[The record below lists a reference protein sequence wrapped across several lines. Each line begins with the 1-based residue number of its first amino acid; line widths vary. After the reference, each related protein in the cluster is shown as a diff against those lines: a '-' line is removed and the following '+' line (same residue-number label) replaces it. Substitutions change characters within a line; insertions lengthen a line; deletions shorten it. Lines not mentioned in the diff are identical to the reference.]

1 MAYDVFS
8 RVLKERIV
16 CINGA
21 TDRRG
26 DRGAAPLPGVNS
38 PSGAVTAG
46 LAIYDAMQYIS
57 SPPSGGASG
66 QATDIA
72 IQAKEILKV
81 RDRLNAIYARH
92 TERIQQ
98 CMERDTFMSPEEAKE
113 FGLLDEVIVHR
124 PPGRAPP
131 AKHDEPL
138 LHGSLVICKLAS
150 GSSNT

>member
-1 MAYDVFS
+1 MAYNVFS
-8 RVLKERIV
+8 RFLKERIV

-57 SPPSGGASG
+57 SP
-66 QATDIA
+66 
-72 IQAKEILKV
+72 AKEILKV

-138 LHGSLVICKLAS
+138 LHGSLGICKLAS
-150 GSSNT
+150 GSSNTL